1 MEGVAELEAHPENPI
16 LAEDCEPEPALES
29 SIASRVACGEAALE
43 NPSDPQSEV
52 SSSPS
57 STPTPTPSPSPS
69 PTLSETDLSLR
80 DAGQSERAHDASEGQ
95 QTSKESPP
103 EVAGASPDDLIQAGI
118 NDIEVRGALMSLQNR
133 VRELEIQ
140 LQKQMDAVTK
150 ADDRTKQTVESAT
163 QKGLKH
169 KQELNALRAE
179 RDEALR
185 FKKDH
190 KVIEESF
197 RKKKAEMESRI
208 AELETKLKTFKAEV
222 SRLRNE
228 NAEVRAEALS
238 LAESVAKHQ
247 GDAKREKND
256 AKRAQGWEKQKAKLQ
271 EDISREKRKLTQLQ
285 QVLDQEKERHLQA
298 EVGST
303 SASLVDSYLFL
314 PVLRAAFCDLF

>member
-1 MEGVAELEAHPENPI
+1 MEGAAELESHPESHV
-16 LAEDCEPEPALES
+16 LVEDREPEPVLES
-29 SIASRVACGEAALE
+29 SIASRGPCGEAALE
-43 NPSDPQSEV
+43 NSSDPQSEV

-57 STPTPTPSPSPS
+57 PAPN
-69 PTLSETDLSLR
+69 ETDLLLR
-80 DAGQSERAHDASEGQ
+80 DAVQLEWAQDAREGQ
-95 QTSKESPP
+95 QISRESPP
-103 EVAGASPDDLIQAGI
+103 GVVSVSPDDMTQPEK
-118 NDIEVRGALMSLQNR
+118 NDTEVRDALASLQNR

-140 LQKQMDAVTK
+140 LQKQMDSVAK
-150 ADDRTKQTVESAT
+150 ADERTKHTVESAT

-185 FKKDH
+185 SKKEH
-190 KVIEESF
+190 RVIEDGF
-197 RKKKAEMESRI
+197 RKRKADMESKI
-208 AELETKLKTFKAEV
+208 ADLESKIKSLKAEV
-222 SRLRNE
+222 NRLRNE

-247 GDAKREKND
+247 GDVKREKND

-298 EVGST
+298 EVSST
-303 SASLVDSYLFL
+303 NASPLDSSGAPLCNL
-314 PVLRAAFCDLF
+314 NV